1 MTSTEYEFTSVE
13 ICAGAGG
20 QALGLERAGFGHRL
34 LIEMDA
40 SACETL
46 RANRPEWQVLEQDLR
61 VYVESEEALQMKGQ
75 IDLLAGGV
83 PCPPFSL
90 AGKQLGRDDE
100 RDLFPT
106 MIKLARQLDPS
117 AVMIENVRGL
127 MQSKFDDYRAEIVA
141 ELELLGYRCDWRELQ
156 ASDFGVSQLRPRS
169 LLVALKPEYWEH
181 FDVEGWYKPQ
191 PGQKKPPTIGDL
203 LRDSMVER
211 GLKGPALENWYQ
223 KASGGIA
230 PTLVGGS
237 KKHGGADLGPTRAK
251 RAWENLGVS
260 GLGVADEPD
269 KEGNTKNPARDLG
282 EPGKTLP
289 MITVKQAALVQG
301 FGPEEEGGEQW
312 IFQGRK
318 TAAYRQVGNAFPPPV
333 AKAVGLQIKAALEA
347 GPRLTKQTGSLSASI
362 PSPSDPGHR
371 EDDPVSARL
380 G

>member
-1 MTSTEYEFTSVE
+1 
-13 ICAGAGG
+13 
-20 QALGLERAGFGHRL
+20 
-34 LIEMDA
+34 
-40 SACETL
+40 
-46 RANRPEWQVLEQDLR
+46 
-61 VYVESEEALQMKGQ
+61 
-75 IDLLAGGV
+75 
-83 PCPPFSL
+83 
-90 AGKQLGRDDE
+90 
-100 RDLFPT
+100 

-141 ELELLGYRCDWRELQ
+141 ELELLGYKCDWQELQ
-156 ASDFGVSQLRPRS
+156 ASHFGVSQLRPRS

-191 PGQKKPPTIGDL
+191 PGQEKPLTIGEL

-211 GLKGPALENWYQ
+211 GLKGAALENWYQ
-223 KASGGIA
+223 KASSGIA

-301 FGPEEEGGEQW
+301 FGPEEEGGEGW

-347 GPRLTKQTGSLSASI
+347 GPRLSKQDGSLSASI
-362 PSPSDPGHR
+362 PSPSDAGHR
-371 EDDPVSARL
+371 EDDVVSARL

>member
-1 MTSTEYEFTSVE
+1 
-13 ICAGAGG
+13 
-20 QALGLERAGFGHRL
+20 
-34 LIEMDA
+34 
-40 SACETL
+40 
-46 RANRPEWQVLEQDLR
+46 
-61 VYVESEEALQMKGQ
+61 
-75 IDLLAGGV
+75 
-83 PCPPFSL
+83 
-90 AGKQLGRDDE
+90 
-100 RDLFPT
+100 

-141 ELELLGYRCDWRELQ
+141 ELELLGYKCDWQELQ
-156 ASDFGVSQLRPRS
+156 ASHFGVSQLRPRS

-191 PGQKKPPTIGDL
+191 PGQEKPLTIGEL

-211 GLKGPALENWYQ
+211 GLKGAALENWYQ
-223 KASGGIA
+223 KASSGIA

-301 FGPEEEGGEQW
+301 FGPEEEGGEGW

-318 TAAYRQVGNAFPPPV
+318 TAAYRQVGNAFPPPWPRPWV
-333 AKAVGLQIKAALEA
+333 CRSRPLLRPVPGCRSRTGACQLRSPAPLMLATVRTMWSAL
-347 GPRLTKQTGSLSASI
+347 ASGDSCSQKRSTVQ
-362 PSPSDPGHR
+362 PASSSRASVSRSRAMLRATFSDQYPWLIFG
-371 EDDPVSARL
+371 
-380 G
+380 GT